1 MKSILTLALAA
12 LLSTAAAADALE
24 GQRPGATAI
33 RAAASRRARPRADPA
48 AKNAQRPPPGRGGG
62 PQQGGGGGGG
72 GGAKGNPFAAGKMY
86 ANNFYAGEVAKAL
99 EQLSDP
105 SLRSKAAKAATMSA
119 PSSGCAYSLLPSSR
133 YGNRAETGLT
143 CP

>member
-1 MKSILTLALAA
+1 MKPILTLALAA

-24 GQRPGATAI
+24 GQRPKGGGQPG
-33 RAAASRRARPRADPA
+33 RPPPSGPGG
-48 AKNAQRPPPGRGGG
+48 KNAQRPPPGRGGG

-72 GGAKGNPFAAGKMY
+72 GGAKGNPFAGGKMY

-105 SLRSKAAKAATMSA
+105 SLRSKAAKAATIPSFFWLCVFPSA
-119 PSSGCAYSLLPSSR
+119 FVASR
-133 YGNRAETGLT
+133 HRRERGLT
-143 CP
+143 GS